1 MQAFSLFRYT
11 RLRLVFSKYQCVA
24 FIHMNKHNCSHH
36 ICNIKIKNKYF
47 KVSLSALQHI
57 HVLQKTKNL
66 CQRIIHFC
74 IQQHQKLN
82 RHQVIKLLFS
92 LTLVTCLLFGQ
103 VVTAQT
109 PNTNAL
115 VEQGIKEYNRGNFSN
130 AINNWQEA
138 LNQYKNNPSARA
150 VVNENLARAYQE
162 IGENKQAIA
171 SLEAAI
177 RDYGA
182 VKNIQQVGRMKSELA
197 QVYSNLGQPRK
208 AIALLCGQMV
218 EKSKSPASV
227 DIECTPDS
235 TTQIATKSN
244 DKRGQVA
251 ALGILGEA
259 YRLIGSY
266 DQAIKYLDAAQQATP
281 EYQFLVFN
289 SLGNAYKS
297 RGQLRELQADSAN
310 KAGISSKE
318 KELTQKSLDDY
329 KRAYEYFQDSIKF
342 ARNQKEPLAEMRGL
356 LNLIQLASQT
366 NKNKLIHDDE
376 FNETLQDALKIIE
389 GLPNSATKVYGEID
403 LAYLQRNGKRNSPF
417 TYCPNQLV
425 LSGDNYGNNKTLNL
439 LKNSVLTSKQ
449 LQNNRLIS
457 YSNGALGHFWEC
469 RQDNQKALKYTQS
482 AIIAADSKLS
492 AKDSLYLWEWQ
503 AGRILDKQNR
513 KQDAIASYQRAFDIL
528 EDIRQD
534 ILTAE
539 RDVQFDFRDVVR
551 PLYRTL
557 TQSRLDLL
565 GVGSITDEGRAKELS
580 KVVNT
585 VDALKLAELQNYFG
599 NDCILSG
606 LNPKLV
612 GELLKDNSV
621 AFQNTG
627 FLSSIILDGKTGILL
642 QLPNQATK
650 FKWIEDPN
658 QQGTTK
664 IVSSDTLE
672 KKITEFR
679 KGLVSKEEIN
689 YDTTIAAQLY
699 DWIIR
704 PFAEDIKSQKVKT
717 LVFIQDGF
725 LRSVPMA
732 PLYDSQQ
739 KKYLIET
746 YAVATTPSL
755 RLTKP
760 NLRNGNTQKA
770 LILGLTQKAT
780 IDGKTFDAL
789 FAVPDEIKTVKS
801 IFPNHTP
808 LIDDNFTPEN
818 FQQKLKKTTYSIVH
832 IASHAQFGIIPEDT
846 FIVTGKN
853 QKLTISQ
860 LETSLRN
867 LNNKSDSVELLTLTA
882 CETAVGDERTTL
894 GLAGV
899 ALQVGVKSAIASLW
913 SVTDEST
920 SEIVKTLYTN
930 YRNNGMG
937 IAQALQTAQIKMIKA
952 KKLPLSEGINIKY
965 DHPAYWAPIIAI
977 GNWF

>member
-1 MQAFSLFRYT
+1 
-11 RLRLVFSKYQCVA
+11 
-24 FIHMNKHNCSHH
+24 MNKNNCSHH
-36 ICNIKIKNKYF
+36 IFNIKIKNKYC
-47 KVSLSALQHI
+47 KILLSVLQHI
-57 HVLQKTKNL
+57 HILLRLRNL
-66 CQRIIHFC
+66 CHRIIYLFN
-74 IQQHQKLN
+74 QQYQSLN
-82 RHQVIKLLFS
+82 LHRFSKLLF
-92 LTLVTCLLFGQ
+92 LITLVICLLFGQ
-103 VVTAQT
+103 VVSAQS
-109 PNTNAL
+109 PNTNVL
-115 VEQGIKEYNRGNFSN
+115 VEQGIKDYNAGNFFN
-130 AINNWQEA
+130 AIKNWHEA

-150 VVNENLARAYQE
+150 VVNENLARAYQQ
-162 IGENKQAIA
+162 IGENKAAIA

-182 VKNIQQVGRMKSELA
+182 VENIQQVGRMKSELA
-197 QVYSNLGQPRK
+197 QVYNNLGQPRK
-208 AIALLCGQMV
+208 AIALLCGQLV
-218 EKSKSPASV
+218 DKSKNPVSQE
-227 DIECTPDS
+227 IKCTPDS
-235 TTQIATKSN
+235 ATQIATKSN

-266 DQAIKYLDAAQQATP
+266 DQAIKYLDAAQQVTP

-318 KELTQKSLDDY
+318 QELTQKSLDDY
-329 KRAYEYFQDSIKF
+329 KKAYQYFQDSIKF
-342 ARNQKEPLAEMRGL
+342 ARNQKQAIAEMRGL

-366 NKNKLIHDDE
+366 NKSKFINDE
-376 FNETLQDALKIIE
+376 EFSKTLQDALKVVE
-389 GLPNSATKVYGEID
+389 SLPDSATKVYGEID
-403 LAYLQRNGKRNSPF
+403 LAYLQRHAKGTSPF
-417 TYCPNQLV
+417 TYCPTNLV
-425 LSGDNYGNNKTLNL
+425 LSGNNRTLNL
-439 LKNSVLTSKQ
+439 LEKSVLTSKQ
-449 LQNNRLIS
+449 LQDNRLIS
-457 YSNGALGHFWEC
+457 YANGALGHFWEC
-469 RQDNQKALKYTQS
+469 QKDNGKALKYTQS

-492 AKDSLYLWEWQ
+492 EKDSLYLWEWQ

-513 KQDAIASYQRAFDIL
+513 KQEAIASYQRAFDIL
-528 EDIRQD
+528 EDIRED

-557 TQSRLDLL
+557 AQSRLDLL
-565 GVGSITDEGRAKELS
+565 GVGAITDERRGKELS

-585 VDALKLAELQNYFG
+585 IDALKLAELQNYFG

-612 GELLKDNSV
+612 GELLEDNNV
-621 AFQNTG
+621 AFKNTG

-658 QQGTTK
+658 QQGTNK
-664 IVSSDTLE
+664 IVSSDTLN
-672 KKITEFR
+672 KKIAEFR
-679 KGLVSKEEIN
+679 KGLISKEEIN

-704 PFAEDIKSQKVKT
+704 PFADDIKSQKIKT

-732 PLYDSQQ
+732 ALYDNQQ
-739 KKYLIET
+739 QKYLIET
-746 YAVATTPSL
+746 YAIATTPSL
-755 RLTKP
+755 RLTTPK
-760 NLRNGNTQKA
+760 LRDRTTQRA
-770 LILGLTQKAT
+770 LILGLTKEAT
-780 IDGKTFDAL
+780 IDGKTFDPL
-789 FAVPDEIKTVKS
+789 FAVPNEVSAVES
-801 IFPNHTP
+801 IFPNRTP
-808 LIDDNFTPEN
+808 LIDDNFTPDN
-818 FQQKLKKTTYSIVH
+818 FQQKLEQTPYSIVH

-882 CETAVGDERTTL
+882 CETAVGDERATL

-920 SEIVKTLYTN
+920 SELIKTFYTK
-930 YRNNGMG
+930 YRHTGMS
-937 IAQALQTAQIKMIKA
+937 IAEALQTAQIRMINA
-952 KKLPLSEGINIKY
+952 KKLPSSENINTIY

-977 GNWF
+977 GNWL

>member
-1 MQAFSLFRYT
+1 
-11 RLRLVFSKYQCVA
+11 
-24 FIHMNKHNCSHH
+24 MNKNNCCYH
-36 ICNIKIKNKYF
+36 IFNIKNKYC
-47 KVSLSALQHI
+47 KILLSALRQTHI
-57 HVLQKTKNL
+57 LLKVSNL
-66 CQRIIHFC
+66 CQRIIYVST
-74 IQQHQKLN
+74 QQAKKLN
-82 RHQVIKLLFS
+82 FQRFTKLFFL
-92 LTLVTCLLFGQ
+92 LTLLICLLFGQ
-103 VVTAQT
+103 VGTAQT
-109 PNTNAL
+109 PHTDVL
-115 VEQGIKEYNRGNFSN
+115 VELGIKDYNAGNFFN
-130 AINNWQEA
+130 AIKNWQEA
-138 LNQYKNNPSARA
+138 LNQYKNNPSATG
-150 VVNENLARAYQE
+150 VVNENLARAYQQ
-162 IGENKQAIA
+162 IGENKEAIA

-182 VKNIQQVGRMKSELA
+182 VENIQQVGRMKSELA

-208 AIALLCGQMV
+208 AIALLCGQLV
-218 EKSKSPASV
+218 DKSKNQVSQ
-227 DIECTPDS
+227 ELKCTPES
-235 TTQIATKSN
+235 AEQIASKFN

-251 ALGILGEA
+251 ALGILAEA

-266 DQAIKYLDAAQQATP
+266 DQAIKYLDAAQQVTP

-289 SLGNAYKS
+289 SLGIAYKS
-297 RGQLRELQADSAN
+297 RGQLRELQADSAMM
-310 KAGISSKE
+310 AGVSSKE
-318 KELTQKSLDDY
+318 QELTQKSLDDY
-329 KRAYEYFQDSIKF
+329 NRAYQYFQDSIKF
-342 ARNQKEPLAEMRGL
+342 ARKEKQAIAEMRGL
-356 LNLIQLASQT
+356 LNLIQLASET
-366 NKNKLIHDDE
+366 NHSKFINDGE
-376 FNETLQDALKIIE
+376 FNKTFEDALNVLE
-389 GLPNSATKVYGEID
+389 SLPNSATKVYGEID
-403 LAYLQRNGKRNSPF
+403 LAYLQRNTKGTSPF
-417 TYCPNQLV
+417 TYCPTEMI
-425 LSGDNYGNNKTLNL
+425 LSSNNRRLNL
-439 LKNSVLTSKQ
+439 LENSVLTSKQ
-449 LQNNRLIS
+449 LQDKRLIS
-457 YSNGALGHFWEC
+457 YANGALGHFWEC
-469 RQDNQKALKYTQS
+469 QKNNEKALKYTQS
-482 AIIAADSKLS
+482 AIIAADNKLS

-503 AGRILDKQNR
+503 AGRILDAQNQ
-513 KQDAIASYQRAFDIL
+513 KQDAIASYQRAFDTL

-557 TQSRLDLL
+557 AQSRLDLL
-565 GVGSITDEGRAKELS
+565 GVGAIADEQRVKELS

-585 VDALKLAELQNYFG
+585 IDALKLAELQNYFG

-606 LNPKLV
+606 LNPKSV
-612 GELLKDNSV
+612 GELLEDNSV

-672 KKITEFR
+672 KKIAEFR

-689 YDTTIAAQLY
+689 YDKTIAAHLY

-704 PFAEDIKSQKVKT
+704 PFADDIKSQKIKT

-732 PLYDSQQ
+732 ALYDSQQ
-739 KKYLIET
+739 QKYLVET

-760 NLRNGNTQKA
+760 KLRDRTMQKA
-770 LILGLTQKAT
+770 LILGLTKEAT

-789 FAVPDEIKTVKS
+789 FAVPNEIS
-801 IFPNHTP
+801 AIERIFPDHTP
-808 LIDDNFTPEN
+808 LIDDNFIPEN
-818 FQQKLKKTTYSIVH
+818 FQQKLDQTRYSIVH

-882 CETAVGDERTTL
+882 CETAVGDDRATL

-913 SVTDEST
+913 SVSDEST
-920 SEIVKTLYTN
+920 SEIVKTFYIN
-930 YRNNGMG
+930 YRHTGMS
-937 IAQALQTAQIKMIKA
+937 IAQALQTAQMRMINA
-952 KKLPLSEGINIKY
+952 KKLPSSENINPLY

-977 GNWF
+977 GNWL